1 LIFGAKI
8 NDSGN
13 YEAIIPDSMPD
24 IKFRILLLQ
33 QSQHTMILNSV
44 SVDCVIFGFD
54 KSGLRVLLNQTDKE
68 KLRRVL
74 PDQASSDQI
83 KQLYEKH
90 PVFTSDIDWSLFGG
104 HVPETQDLDEFAKD
118 LLFQATGLNDVYLQ
132 QIHAFGSLQRVPYV
146 RVITIGYYS
155 LINPEY
161 HDLKQSNQAKSL
173 QWFNLNE
180 LPILCFDHDQI
191 IQQALLKLR
200 QEVMYHPVGFH
211 LLPDKFTLTEIQS
224 LYEVILNKKMDTRNF
239 RKKLAK
245 MELLVDSGEKQ
256 QNVAHRAA
264 KLYQFDIQV
273 YEKLK
278 EEGLNFRIE

>member
-1 LIFGAKI
+1 
-8 NDSGN
+8 
-13 YEAIIPDSMPD
+13 
-24 IKFRILLLQ
+24 
-33 QSQHTMILNSV
+33 MILNSV

-54 KSGLRVLLNQTDKE
+54 KSGLSVLLNQIDKE
-68 KLRRVL
+68 ALKKAL
-74 PDQASSDQI
+74 PEQASSEQI

-90 PVFTSDIDWSLFGG
+90 PVLTSDMYWSLFGE
-104 HVPETQDLDEFAKD
+104 HVPEQQDLDDFAKD
-118 LLFQATGLNDVYLQ
+118 LLFQATGLKDVFLQ
-132 QIHAFGSLQRVPYV
+132 QISTFGSLERVPYT
-146 RVITIGYYS
+146 RVITIGYYA
-155 LINPEY
+155 LINPDY
-161 HDLKQSNQAKSL
+161 YDLKQSKLAKSL
-173 QWFNLNE
+173 RWFNLNE
-180 LPILCFDHDQI
+180 LPLLCFDHDII

-211 LLPDKFTLTEIQS
+211 LLPEKFTLTEIQS

-245 MELLVDSGEKQ
+245 MELLIDSGEKQ

-278 EEGLNFRIE
+278 NEGLNFRIE

>member
-1 LIFGAKI
+1 
-8 NDSGN
+8 
-13 YEAIIPDSMPD
+13 
-24 IKFRILLLQ
+24 
-33 QSQHTMILNSV
+33 MILNSV

-54 KSGLRVLLNQTDKE
+54 KSGLRVLLNQIDKE
-68 KLRRVL
+68 VLRRTL
-74 PDQASSDQI
+74 PEQASSEQI

-90 PVFTSDIDWSLFGG
+90 PVFLNDVVWSLFGS
-104 HVPETQDLDEFAKD
+104 HVPEAQDLDQFAKD

-132 QIHAFGSLQRVPYV
+132 QINAFGSLERVPYT
-146 RVITIGYYS
+146 RVITIGYYA
-155 LINPEY
+155 LINPDYY
-161 HDLKQSNQAKSL
+161 HLKQSNLAKSL

-180 LPILCFDHDQI
+180 LPTLCFDHDQI
-191 IQQALLKLR
+191 IQQALDKLR

-245 MELLVDSGEKQ
+245 MDLLLYSGEKQ

-278 EEGLNFRIE
+278 KEGLNFRIE